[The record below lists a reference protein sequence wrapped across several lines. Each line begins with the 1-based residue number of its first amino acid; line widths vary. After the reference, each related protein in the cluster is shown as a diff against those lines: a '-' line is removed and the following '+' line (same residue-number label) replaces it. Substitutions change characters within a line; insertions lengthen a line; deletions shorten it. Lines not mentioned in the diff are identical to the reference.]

1 MFGSRPARVAL
12 AIAVGVFSFVM
23 SCRGIAEEAPL
34 QVASLA
40 APAMPALPQTALPLR
55 GDEPFGLTGAVKPG
69 AALAARWRDAEE
81 AIRADL
87 AAIDKCRADNSCTG
101 TAKALI
107 AMADEARALSGR
119 ARIGAANRAANLAI
133 APVTDL
139 SLHGTVDVWSS
150 PLELLAA
157 RKGDCEDYAIL
168 KIAILRAAGID
179 ARDLRLVVV
188 RDQATNEGHAIASVR
203 LDGRWLLLDNRRMT
217 LMDAADSLYRPF
229 FALSLRDEPRTI
241 EWAQAP
247 SGSGAM
253 PVLM

>member
-1 MFGSRPARVAL
+1 MSDLRSARIAV

-40 APAMPALPQTALPLR
+40 EPAMPVLPQNSLPLR
-55 GDEPFGLTGAVKPG
+55 GDEPFGLTGTVKPG
-69 AALAARWRDAEE
+69 AILAARWRDAEQ

-87 AAIDKCRADNSCTG
+87 TTIEKCRSDNSCNAAG
-101 TAKALI
+101 KALI

-119 ARIGAANRAANLAI
+119 ARIGAANRAVNLAI

-139 SLHGTVDVWSS
+139 ALHGTIDVWSS
-150 PLELLAA
+150 PIDTLAS
-157 RKGDCEDYAIL
+157 RKGDCEDYAIV
-168 KIAILRAAGID
+168 KIAVLRAAGID
-179 ARDLRLVVV
+179 MDDLRLVVV

-229 FALSLRDEPRTI
+229 FALQLQDEPKAV
-241 EWAQAP
+241 EWAQGP
-247 SGSGAM
+247 SGFGAI